1 MSNRVLIALF
11 VISAVLITVG
21 CRRIESVGDTADL
34 ELHISTGNI
43 DTKATLEEGEQFTNL
58 LVVTKDANNT
68 VQRKYVELSSSSDF
82 TNVVFENLAAGE
94 CRVYAFANI
103 GHTAWLAN
111 ADDITKIKNGTV
123 SIDPDQTLKVLSAPA
138 VPSNVP
144 DGTAMLLTGQ
154 QIVNVRIDV
163 KNIGEVTLYRP
174 VARLNVSLRNHTK
187 KPITLNSLIFS
198 KFNADRTYLL
208 PRLGSAGIPEVPTE
222 TEYGPFPSLPNADLE
237 VAAGNSETVYSKL
250 LYENLSD
257 DEYRVMADVTLDGTQ
272 LSLGSCLHFKVNW
285 SNKSVTVTQTDAAPT
300 GSNPNAERWL
310 CYGDTVLGMWKT
322 ADNIYEIT
330 VDFGASLG
338 TVSST
343 GFRIRENTN
352 IWWGANDTN
361 NHLTQGTP
369 YSLKKS
375 GSAPNITFTGGALL
389 RTIDP
394 ETSQVTPITYIRRNQ
409 DLTVVLNV
417 YHEVATANFNIEVVT
432 EWTGSESEHL
442 FK

>member
-1 MSNRVLIALF
+1 M
-11 VISAVLITVG
+11 ISAVLITVG
-21 CRRIESVGDTADL
+21 CRRIESVGDTGDL
-34 ELHISTGNI
+34 ELHISTGTV

-58 LVVTKDANNT
+58 LVVTEDANNS

-82 TNVVFENLAAGE
+82 TNVVFEDLAAGE
-94 CRVYAFANI
+94 CKVYAFANI

-123 SIDPDQTLKVLSAPA
+123 GIDPDQILKVLSAPA

-144 DGTAMLLTGQ
+144 DGVAMLLTGQ
-154 QIVNVRIDV
+154 QVVNVRIDV

-187 KPITLNSLIFS
+187 KPITLNSLSFS
-198 KFNADRTYLL
+198 KFNADRAFLL

-222 TEYGPFPSLPNADLE
+222 TEYGQFPSLPNADIE

-285 SNKSVTVTQTDAAPT
+285 NNKTVTVTQTDAAPT

-322 ADNIYEIT
+322 ANNIYEIT

-338 TVSST
+338 AVSST
-343 GFRIRENTN
+343 GFRIRESTNT
-352 IWWGANDTN
+352 WWGANDTG

-375 GSAPNITFTGGALL
+375 GSAPNVTFTGGALL
-389 RTIDP
+389 RTIDS

-417 YHEVATANFNIEVVT
+417 YHEVTSANFNIEVVT
-432 EWTGSESEHL
+432 SWTESESEHF

>member
-1 MSNRVLIALF
+1 M
-11 VISAVLITVG
+11 ISAVLITVG
-21 CRRIESVGDTADL
+21 CRRIESVGDTGDL
-34 ELHISTGNI
+34 ELHISTGTV

-58 LVVTKDANNT
+58 LVVTEDANNS

-82 TNVVFENLAAGE
+82 TNVVFEDLAAGE
-94 CRVYAFANI
+94 CKVYAFANI

-123 SIDPDQTLKVLSAPA
+123 GIDPNQILKVLSAPA

-144 DGTAMLLTGQ
+144 DGVAMLLTGQ
-154 QIVNVRIDV
+154 QVVNVRIGV

-187 KPITLNSLIFS
+187 KPITLNSLSFS
-198 KFNADRTYLL
+198 KFNADRAFLL

-222 TEYGPFPSLPNADLE
+222 TEYGQFPSLPNADIE

-285 SNKSVTVTQTDAAPT
+285 SNNNKTVTVTQTDAAPT

-322 ADNIYEIT
+322 ANNIYEIT

-338 TVSST
+338 AVSST
-343 GFRIRENTN
+343 GFRIRESTNT
-352 IWWGANDTN
+352 WWGANDTGD
-361 NHLTQGTP
+361 HLTQGTP

-375 GSAPNITFTGGALL
+375 GSAPNVTFTGGALL
-389 RTIDP
+389 RTIDS

-417 YHEVATANFNIEVVT
+417 YHEVTSANFNIEVVT
-432 EWTGSESEHL
+432 SWTESESEHF